1 MKFILED
8 LPDDVGIAIEF
19 NIPLTSKRI
28 DFVVTGFDQ
37 NHEPVIFLFELKQWE
52 SVIDVKSEDAIIKT
66 VIENKEKKSLHPS
79 YQAFCYAELL
89 LNYNRFIEKNRIQVF
104 PVVYLHNYSFQEN
117 DPMFLNKF
125 KQYYRQ
131 APIYGKEDKFRL
143 KEFVSQTIFYGDQR
157 EIIKQIDQSEVKP
170 NKKLLDALDKMIQ
183 S

>member
-1 MKFILED
+1 MILFSCLKKDFDLYVTKGIISNLVYDAYKEKLGKKTKLSQIKAWANSLPFMKFILED

-52 SVIDVKSEDAIIKT
+52 SVSDVKSEDAIIKT

-89 LNYNRFIEKNRIQVF
+89 LNYNQFIEKNQVQAF

-125 KQYYRQ
+125 KQ
-131 APIYGKEDKFRL
+131 
-143 KEFVSQTIFYGDQR
+143 
-157 EIIKQIDQSEVKP
+157 
-170 NKKLLDALDKMIQ
+170 
-183 S
+183 